1 MHSFRLLA
9 VLVLGGLCAA
19 AGPAADSKHASPP
32 KHAKAGVT
40 CHDCHR
46 EETPSKAP
54 VPLESCMACHGD
66 YPAMAEYTKSL
77 PINPHKPPGGTH
89 PGPFPCTDCHRQHVP
104 PVVKCLECHPKF
116 KLTAR

>member
-1 MHSFRLLA
+1 MFPIRLLA
-9 VLVLGGLCAA
+9 VLMVGGLCASA
-19 AGPAADSKHASPP
+19 AADSKHPTPP

-46 EETPSKAP
+46 QENPSQAP
-54 VPLESCMACHGD
+54 VPQESCMACHGD
-66 YPAMAEYTKSL
+66 YPAMAAYTAKL
-77 PINPHKPPGGTH
+77 PLNPHKPPSGGH
-89 PGPFPCTDCHRQHVP
+89 PGPFPCTDCHRQHQP